1 MQMLML
7 YFQVTTT
14 INQALI
20 VHAGSKL
27 GALWPSISE
36 RKAASTILSQQKRD
50 MEQQYLS
57 DI

>member
-27 GALWPSISE
+27 GFLWPSISE
-36 RKAASTILSQQKRD
+36 RKKGEHNSLSAKT
-50 MEQQYLS
+50 
-57 DI
+57 

>member
-1 MQMLML
+1 MQMLKL

-50 MEQQYLS
+50 MEL
-57 DI
+57 